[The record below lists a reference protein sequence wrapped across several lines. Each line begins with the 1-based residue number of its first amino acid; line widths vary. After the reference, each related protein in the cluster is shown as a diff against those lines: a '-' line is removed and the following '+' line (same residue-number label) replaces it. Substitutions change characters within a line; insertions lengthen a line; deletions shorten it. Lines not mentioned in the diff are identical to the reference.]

1 MTLQREGLGTGQ
13 YVPPSGGPSNDTFGQ
28 ATPSFDYTRRQL
40 PGVRFETFRTGKAK
54 EIGWRF
60 TVFDF
65 RGGLNFVKGDLE
77 AGHNRMKSSSL
88 DTSFEEYGQAH
99 LPLLTTSQATPDPLT
114 SGRAR
119 IYGVN
124 VLGGLV
130 MATEA
135 ALTGGGTVPQSVF
148 KETSDT
154 DPTVTALTV
163 SSLSAVGLVTS
174 LNAISFAGSEP
185 LLVVGSVSSAGQR
198 VYDSLAAT
206 PNVAGTMHTDLQSLF
221 GAIQVS
227 LPDRPTLLYGLIGG
241 VQGIGYLAGG
251 AAISAQP
258 SPAQTGVLGGGWA
271 IGEQSLG
278 GAPLR
283 PYWVFPQVPAFG
295 ATGGTDSTYTLEA
308 WKRGRAR
315 VESTNPRGTD
325 RDALRFPLPWLAGA
339 DKLRDGIMAY
349 DDGRVY
355 FHNNRGY
362 RYRNLGIFRD
372 VSPNSDRQYVIQGH
386 WIKDDELYMEVNVIA
401 SPSGAGNTTRHIR
414 KYSFPYDTWH
424 QVSADEI
431 LTDTGRQSMGGGRS
445 LPVSDQTGYLH
456 AYSNGAWK
464 RMYAPPPG
472 VNPYSLR
479 QTAGAGSST
488 GVQFESTGE
497 LQMGELIFPGW
508 LATMQKSVRR
518 MGYLGDLD
526 TGGAGSK
533 VRLDAGGVFHEFK
546 YGYRASQ
553 QVKDF
558 DDNDYRFS
566 FLAPKLT
573 VTRGSNSRMTPQP
586 LPFFIEG
593 VCYDDRKAI
602 KVISYT

>member
-1 MTLQREGLGTGQ
+1 MTNFQREGTGTAT
-13 YVPPSGGPSNDTFGQ
+13 YRAPGGGSQIDAYGL
-28 ATPSFDYTRRQL
+28 AAPSFDYTRRQL
-40 PGVRFETFRTGKAK
+40 PGVRFETFRTGKEK

-65 RGGLNFVKGDLE
+65 RGGLNFVKGDIE

-88 DTSFEEYGQAH
+88 DTSFEEYGQAI
-99 LPLLTTSQATPDPLT
+99 LPQLTTSAATPALQSSDRTRLFH
-114 SGRAR
+114 
-119 IYGVN
+119 VN

-130 MATEA
+130 IA
-135 ALTGGGTVPQSVF
+135 AVANNGTTLSVV
-148 KETSDT
+148 KETSET
-154 DPTVTALTV
+154 DPTLTALTV
-163 SSLSAVGLVTS
+163 SGAISAGISS
-174 LNAISFAGSEP
+174 LNALKFGSGATEPYLVIGQAGGPS
-185 LLVVGSVSSAGQR
+185 GAR
-198 VYDSLAAT
+198 VYSAIGAT
-206 PNVAGTMHTDLQSLF
+206 PTLAGTMHNDTNTLY
-221 GAIQVS
+221 GAIQTA
-227 LPDRPTLLYGLIGG
+227 LPGEPILLYGGFHQLL
-241 VQGIGYLAGG
+241 YLAGG
-251 AAISAQP
+251 AAIADAPTEVQSGFP
-258 SPAQTGVLGGGWA
+258 GGGWA
-271 IGEQSLG
+271 IGLQSLG
-278 GAPLR
+278 GAP
-283 PYWVFPQVPAFG
+283 VNAFWALPRYG
-295 ATGGTDSTYTLEA
+295 SFGPTGLTGSSGSNTA
-308 WKRGRAR
+308 WKKARAR
-315 VESTNPRGTD
+315 VEYTNQRGGD
-325 RDALRFPLPWLAGA
+325 RQPLNFPLPWLAGA
-339 DKLRDGIMAY
+339 DKLKDGITAY

-386 WIKDDELYMEVNVIA
+386 YIKDDELYIEVNVIA
-401 SPSGAGNTTRHIR
+401 SPSGSGNSVRHIR

-424 QVSADEI
+424 QVSADEV

-464 RMYAPPPG
+464 RIYAPPPG

-479 QTAGAGSST
+479 QTKDAGSST
-488 GVQFESTGE
+488 GVEFAASGE

-518 MGYLGDLD
+518 MGFLGEVDSGG
-526 TGGAGSK
+526 TGSS

-546 YGYRASQ
+546 YGYGASQ
-553 QVKDF
+553 QVKSF

-566 FLAPKLT
+566 FLAPKVT
-573 VTRGSNSRMTPQP
+573 ETRGSSTRKTPQA

>member
-1 MTLQREGLGTGQ
+1 MTLQREGTGTAT
-13 YVPPSGGPSNDTFGQ
+13 YRAPSGGSQIDAYGL
-28 ATPSFDYTRRQL
+28 AAPSFDYTRKQL
-40 PGVRFETFRTGKAK
+40 PGVRFETFRTGKEK

-60 TVFDF
+60 TVFDY
-65 RGGLNFVKGDLE
+65 RAGLNFIKGDIE

-88 DTSFEEYGQAH
+88 DTSFEEYGQAI
-99 LPLLTTSQATPDPLT
+99 LPQLTSSAATPALQ
-114 SGRAR
+114 SSVRRR
-119 IYGVN
+119 IHSVN

-130 MATEA
+130 IATDA
-135 ALTGGGTVPQSVF
+135 FNGSAVSLF
-148 KETSDT
+148 KELSDT
-154 DPTVTALTV
+154 DPTITALTATTTG
-163 SSLSAVGLVTS
+163 SGIAS
-174 LNAISFAGSEP
+174 LNALRFGAGSDETY
-185 LLVVGSVSSAGQR
+185 LVVGYVDVPAR
-198 VYDSLAAT
+198 VYSAIGGT
-206 PNVAGTMHTDLQSLF
+206 PTLVGPMHSDVDALW
-221 GAIQVS
+221 GAIQTA
-227 LPDRPTLLYGLIGG
+227 LPGNPILLYGGANRLYYLAAGAAYSDAPTEVQSGFPAGG
-241 VQGIGYLAGG
+241 WGIGL
-251 AAISAQP
+251 
-258 SPAQTGVLGGGWA
+258 
-271 IGEQSLG
+271 QSLG
-278 GAPLR
+278 GAPVNAF
-283 PYWVFPQVPAFG
+283 WAVPTFFSG
-295 ATGGTDSTYTLEA
+295 TYETSGSHSSSSFAT
-308 WKRGRAR
+308 WKRMRAR
-315 VESTNPRGTD
+315 VEYTNQRGGD
-325 RDALRFPLPWLAGA
+325 RQPLNFPLSWLAGA

-372 VSPNSDRQYVIQGH
+372 VSPNSDRQYVVQGH
-386 WIKDDELYMEVNVIA
+386 YIKDDELYAEVNVIA
-401 SPSGAGNTTRHIR
+401 SPSGSGNTTRHIR

-479 QTAGAGSST
+479 QSAGAGSST